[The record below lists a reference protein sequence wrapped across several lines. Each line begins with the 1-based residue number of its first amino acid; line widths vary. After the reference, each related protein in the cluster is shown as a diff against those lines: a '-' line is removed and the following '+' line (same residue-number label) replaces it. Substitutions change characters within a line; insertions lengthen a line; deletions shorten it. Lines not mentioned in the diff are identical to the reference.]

1 MTISAQPTATA
12 TSLGRVHVID
22 MATDNANPM
31 LTLLTRHPNVLRIR
45 FTANVTGYDVRTG
58 NATDMRSIFARP
70 STMFEV
76 WRAELFEHGC
86 HKQKATRSRVALII
100 GFD

>member
-1 MTISAQPTATA
+1 MPP
-12 TSLGRVHVID
+12 D
-22 MATDNANPM
+22 YANPM
-31 LTLLTRHPNVLRIR
+31 LALLTRHPNVWRIR

-86 HKQKATRSRVALII
+86 HKQKATRSRVAIII